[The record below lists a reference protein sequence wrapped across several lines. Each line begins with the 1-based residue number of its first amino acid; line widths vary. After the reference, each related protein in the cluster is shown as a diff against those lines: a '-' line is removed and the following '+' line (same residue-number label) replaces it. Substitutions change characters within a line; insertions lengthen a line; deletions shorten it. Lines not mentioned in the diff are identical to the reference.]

1 MPNQSAPQSAK
12 QDPRFGARQRMT
24 YEERCAR
31 NLELLQQYNSQ
42 IIVPRS
48 SEVRLMIR
56 MVYPLN
62 KAVAKLRRLVG
73 MPLTVSEVLRALEPL
88 KAWQEQA
95 TAWLRASGGDFI
107 LTADILGNSAA
118 ERSELV
124 RHRDAHVIV
133 PNADEAKHVVE
144 TLIRMD
150 KVLVMLRL
158 VSLETIENDGRLKD
172 ALELVERLDWAVGQ
186 LCQSTRMDYQS
197 PKRKGRRGA
206 VSSGPGAAGPAQP
219 VAGQAVQPVGAD
231 KEQREIG
238 ARY

>member
-1 MPNQSAPQSAK
+1 MPNESAPQPAK
-12 QDPRFGARQRMT
+12 QDPRFGTRQRMT

-158 VSLETIENDGRLKD
+158 VSLETIESDGRLKD
-172 ALELVERLDWAVGQ
+172 ALALVEGLDWAVGQ

-197 PKRKGRRGA
+197 PKRKGRRGV
-206 VSSGPGAAGPAQP
+206 VSSGPGVSGPVQP
-219 VAGQAVQPVGAD
+219 VSGQAVRPVGAD
-231 KEQREIG
+231 TEQREI

>member
-1 MPNQSAPQSAK
+1 MANQSAS
-12 QDPRFGARQRMT
+12 QRPKSSGGSDQRAPMT

-31 NLELLQQYNSQ
+31 NLERLQQYNSQ
-42 IIVPRS
+42 IIVPHS

-88 KAWQEQA
+88 KVWQEQA

-118 ERSELV
+118 ERSEMV

-133 PNADEAKHVVE
+133 PNTDETKQVVE

-172 ALELVERLDWAVGQ
+172 ALDLVERLDWAVGQ
-186 LCQSTRMDYQS
+186 LCQSTRMEYQS
-197 PKRKGRRGA
+197 PKRKGRRA
-206 VSSGPGAAGPAQP
+206 PVSSVPSAGVPPLAETAQR
-219 VAGQAVQPVGAD
+219 VRAVLAD
-231 KEQREIG
+231 QK
-238 ARY
+238 